1 MVVLQ
6 LLIAALVALAT
17 APAAF
22 AGERVV
28 ISAGLDGGGYY
39 FIGQRLKTE
48 LILRNEPLPELQTSQ
63 GSLQN
68 LSRLADS
75 SSVVNVALAQADA
88 LHSYLSRHP
97 DFRDRFFV
105 LGDMGKECVFIVT
118 SREGGLGSA
127 ADLKRDRPGRLSVGS
142 PGSGAA
148 VTFAAMV
155 SLDPAFSATERV
167 YVPVMEALLQLK
179 QGREFT
185 DIEAAM
191 LVQRPRRV
199 SPPLR
204 AVLDGVDDYRFLPLK
219 SSDLPNPSLPD
230 GTPVYAFERVTVG
243 DKKATRRQEVETF
256 CTRALLLGSRTKLGH
271 ETRDTLSRVMME
283 KRQEIA
289 GSDE

>member
-1 MVVLQ
+1 MLVLQ
-6 LLIAALVALAT
+6 LLLAAVVALIT

-48 LILRNEPLPELQTSQ
+48 LILRNALVPELQTSQ

-75 SSVVNVALAQADA
+75 SGAVNVALAQADA
-88 LHSYLSRHP
+88 LHFYLSHHP
-97 DFRDRFFV
+97 DFRDQFFV

-118 SREGGLGSA
+118 SREGGLASA
-127 ADLKRDRPGRLSVGS
+127 ADLKRNRPGHLAVGS

-148 VTFAAMV
+148 VTFDAMV
-155 SLDPAFSATERV
+155 AQDPAFSATERV
-167 YVPVMEALLQLK
+167 YVPVLEALLQLE

-185 DIEAAM
+185 EIEGAM
-191 LVQRPRRV
+191 LVQRPRRL

-204 AVLDGVDDYRFLPLK
+204 AVLDGADQYRLLPLK
-219 SSDLPNPSLPD
+219 SSDLPNASLPD

-243 DKKATRRQEVETF
+243 GKKATRSQEVETF

-271 ETRDTLSRVMME
+271 ETRDALSRIMLE